1 MELKRILAKDL
12 RRATEKA
19 VKLYGED
26 VLFVSNAKVNG
37 QHEVIFAVDLAPE
50 PMDLAAD
57 QGNGA
62 RFGAA
67 LQQTF
72 RELDGGATASDAM
85 DAGDAGDHDEDEHTY
100 DAPVKARA
108 RAQARSAAHSSP
120 HASPRS
126 PAHSSGSPALQQQ
139 AADHRD
145 YIRGR
150 EIVDMVRDELAA
162 IRKEF
167 KLARNVA
174 AWQADSASHPTVR
187 PLVAALN
194 EASIP
199 VSLRTLLVDTVSGM
213 ENLQEAED
221 ALKSQLVKSI
231 GEHWAKLPQRGVH
244 AIAGPA
250 GAGKTMMVARLAR
263 AAAERK
269 GAESVAVISWCDQRA
284 GAWSQIQMLCA
295 QAGVDCLRANDPE
308 TLKLLLAELGGRH
321 LVLIDTPGVEV
332 AARAEQLAQVAPEI
346 AIHLVLPADAS
357 GTTVRKHLVES
368 NIPWASL
375 MASRMDEA
383 TQPWA
388 LLQILCEKAVPLSAA
403 SHSPSANDGC
413 QVLTAT
419 ELVSLAIRGLGLEQQ
434 VAQHQLIA
442 DELVDD
448 ITDPTVVTAA
458 HALVARIE
466 KSAHATS

>member
-37 QHEVIFAVDLAPE
+37 QHEVIVAVDVAPE
-50 PMDLAAD
+50 SVPWFEAGPEDGERFQTVLTASMRAAAEDDAGAAD
-57 QGNGA
+57 SDDVP
-62 RFGAA
+62 A
-67 LQQTF
+67 L
-72 RELDGGATASDAM
+72 
-85 DAGDAGDHDEDEHTY
+85 TY
-100 DAPVKARA
+100 EPAPRVKAKPTVDA
-108 RAQARSAAHSSP
+108 LIAAHDKQDKR
-120 HASPRS
+120 AE
-126 PAHSSGSPALQQQ
+126 
-139 AADHRD
+139 DHRD

-167 KLARNVA
+167 KLAQRVA
-174 AWQADSASHPTVR
+174 AWQTEAPAKGAVK
-187 PLVAALN
+187 PLVAALA

-199 VSLRTLLVDTVSGM
+199 VSLRTLMVDHVSDM
-213 ENLQEAED
+213 DDLAEAKQ
-221 ALKSQLVKSI
+221 ALHAQLCQSM

-269 GAESVAVISWCDQRA
+269 GAESVAVISYCDQRA

-295 QAGVDCLRANDPE
+295 QAGVDCLRANDAD
-308 TLKLLLAELGGRH
+308 TLKMLLGELGGRQ

-332 AARAEQLAQVAPEI
+332 FARLEQLRACSPEI
-346 AIHLVLPADAS
+346 ACHLVLPADAS
-357 GTTVRKHLVES
+357 GTTVRKYLLEA
-368 NIPWASL
+368 NFAWNSL

-388 LLQILCEKAVPLSAA
+388 LIQLLCEKAVPLSAA
-403 SHSPSANDGC
+403 SHSPSASDGC
-413 QVLTAT
+413 QVLTANEIVT
-419 ELVSLAIRGLGLEQQ
+419 LAIKGLAVE
-434 VAQHQLIA
+434 APEA
-442 DELVDD
+442 DEAADEEPD
-448 ITDPTVVTAA
+448 QSVVTAA
-458 HALVARIE
+458 QALVARIE
-466 KSAHATS
+466 KSAHAS

>member
-37 QHEVIFAVDLAPE
+37 QHEVIVAVDLAPE
-50 PMDLAAD
+50 SVELAAGKGD
-57 QGNGA
+57 A
-62 RFGAA
+62 VRFGAA
-67 LQQTF
+67 LQTSF
-72 RELDGGATASDAM
+72 RELDGGATATATIAD
-85 DAGDAGDHDEDEHTY
+85 DDEEEHTY
-100 DAPVKARA
+100 EAPLKAKK
-108 RAQARSAAHSSP
+108 AAVNAAP
-120 HASPRS
+120 S
-126 PAHSSGSPALQQQ
+126 PARQ
-139 AADHRD
+139 AEDHRD

-150 EIVDMVRDELAA
+150 EIVDMVRDELSAM
-162 IRKEF
+162 RKEF
-167 KLARNVA
+167 KLAQRVA
-174 AWQADSASHPTVR
+174 AWQTEATSHAAVR
-187 PLVAALN
+187 PLVNALA

-199 VSLRTLLVDTVSGM
+199 VSLRTLLADTVSTM
-213 ENLQEAED
+213 DDLQQAQEA
-221 ALKSQLVKSI
+221 LKAQLVKSI

-269 GAESVAVISWCDQRA
+269 SPESVAVISYCDQRA

-308 TLKLLLAELGGRH
+308 TLKMLLGELGGRH

-332 AARAEQLAQVAPEI
+332 TTRAEQLLQASAEI

-357 GTTVRKHLVES
+357 GTTVKKHLLESKVE
-368 NIPWASL
+368 WASL

-388 LLQILCEKAVPLSAA
+388 LLQVLCDKTVPLSAA
-403 SHSPSANDGC
+403 SHGPSANDGC

-419 ELVSLAIRGLGLEQQ
+419 ELVSLAIRGLGLEQHI
-434 VAQHQLIA
+434 AEHQHLVA

-448 ITDPTVVTAA
+448 INDPSVVTAA
-458 HALVARIE
+458 QALVARIE